1 MIRVYDFATAPEKM
15 KALSD
20 HGGDEEHVIIGS
32 GHGDIV
38 AVMRIRRMFDDI
50 VQVLDVWELGRGTEH
65 NSTFMGESCI
75 VYITA
80 HA

>member
-1 MIRVYDFATAPEKM
+1 MIRVYDFADAPEEM
-15 KALSD
+15 RALSD
-20 HGGDEEHVIIGS
+20 HGGDEEHVIIGT
-32 GHGDIV
+32 GRGGIV
-38 AVMRIRRMFDDI
+38 EVMRMRGMFDDI
-50 VQVLDVWELGRGTEH
+50 VQALDVWELGHGTEH